1 MTQRYILDP
10 HLGPS
15 CQMSVKALLLAF
27 IAIKLSASAL
37 SHLWPAHP
45 WLQRLVKSTKSGLKC
60 IIRCSLQPSP
70 PNSTCL
76 INLYIESHQAKAKP
90 SPRRLAWVGRN
101 KAVSYYFQKKQS
113 RAWGR
118 TENKVESEI
127 WKHCTFLSHD
137 KDRLW
142 PPLLQRKLPVL
153 AARMVFP
160 SQFLNWWWFW
170 CLKSLQFQVHYQ
182 NTLLKVNRMC
192 HFGDTIK
199 KRKKNLCMIEG
210 LCHALKLAIST
221 VNRKEINLSES

>member
-1 MTQRYILDP
+1 
-10 HLGPS
+10 
-15 CQMSVKALLLAF
+15 MSVKAFLLAF

-37 SHLWPAHP
+37 SRLWPAHP

-137 KDRLW
+137 KDRLMTSSVTEEASCIGCQDGF
-142 PPLLQRKLPVL
+142 PLSVFKL
-153 AARMVFP
+153 MVILMSEIIAIPGTLPKHFVR
-160 SQFLNWWWFW
+160 SQQNVSFW
-170 CLKSLQFQVHYQ
+170 AHNQKEKKKSMHDWRSVPCSEVSYQ
-182 NTLLKVNRMC
+182 HC
-192 HFGDTIK
+192 
-199 KRKKNLCMIEG
+199 
-210 LCHALKLAIST
+210 
-221 VNRKEINLSES
+221 